1 MNARSIR
8 YFNDFKTFIVKN
20 EPHLICQQ
28 LKFIIVSDPNL
39 FFLQFIPD
47 RYMYTYFFYFLS
59 RLELRRIRVEHISL
73 QHLLKSN
80 IIAENSLTKV
90 MNHQKRKFNNS

>member
-59 RLELRRIRVEHISL
+59 GLELR
-73 QHLLKSN
+73 KSRTYL
-80 IIAENSLTKV
+80 ATAPFKV
-90 MNHQKRKFNNS
+90 KYYCRKFLNQGNESPKTEV